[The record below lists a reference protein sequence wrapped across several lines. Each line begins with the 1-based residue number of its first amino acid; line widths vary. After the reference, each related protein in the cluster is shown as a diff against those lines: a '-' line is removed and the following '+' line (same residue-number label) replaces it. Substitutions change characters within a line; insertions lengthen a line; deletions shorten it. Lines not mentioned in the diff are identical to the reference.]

1 MISKRNIVWV
11 THDGGRCYVNVERII
26 AVNPKKKRIYFE
38 STFWDLDENDF
49 MSICEAWTDA
59 DVENEE
65 Y

>member
-26 AVNPKKKRIYFE
+26 AVNQKKQRIYFE

-59 DVENEE
+59 DIEDGE